1 MNGRRI
7 GAAFERR
14 IATDLRKWLG
24 EDYTVTRNP
33 TDRQGGQDGRSFG
46 EFSVDGPRR
55 FPFVVECKAERAFS
69 LRMLFRDPLPSLIST
84 YWEQA
89 ARQAGQAFTSAMSRH
104 PSAHRSRSPYA
115 NGAHPLLIVRERH
128 YPIVCMM
135 RYATSQAF
143 KRAYTIAVERPQMRP
158 IMRVVVHAEEVDA
171 EELDVWRWDDLMKI
185 DSMCLGEL

>member
-1 MNGRRI
+1 MSRHNAMSNSRRI

-69 LRMLFRDPLPSLIST
+69 LRMLFRDPLPALIST

-89 ARQAGQAFTSAMSRH
+89 ARQAAATFGGTEWEAA
-104 PSAHRSRSPYA
+104 
-115 NGAHPLLIVRERH
+115 AHPLLIVRERH

-135 RYATSQAF
+135 RNGASMRIVGATMNGAQ
-143 KRAYTIAVERPQMRP
+143 RP
-158 IMRVVVHAEEVDA
+158 IMRVVVHGDTVDA
-171 EELDVWRWDDLMKI
+171 EELDVWRWDDLMI
-185 DSMCLGEL
+185 VDSMCLGEL

>member
-14 IATDLRKWLG
+14 IATDLRAWLG
-24 EDYTVTRNP
+24 EDYTVSRNP

-46 EFSVDGPRR
+46 EFSVDGPHR

-84 YWEQA
+84 YWDQASRQA
-89 ARQAGQAFTSAMSRH
+89 AATFGAARWVRPFSA
-104 PSAHRSRSPYA
+104 
-115 NGAHPLLIVRERH
+115 AHPLLIVRERH

-135 RYATSQAF
+135 RNGASMRIVGATMNGAQ
-143 KRAYTIAVERPQMRP
+143 RP
-158 IMRVVVHAEEVDA
+158 IMRVVVHADTVDA
-171 EELDVWRWDDLMKI
+171 EELDVWRWDDLIKI

>member
-14 IATDLRKWLG
+14 IATDLRSWLG
-24 EDYTVTRNP
+24 EDYTVSRNP

-46 EFSVDGPRR
+46 EFTVAGPRR

-69 LRMLFRDPLPSLIST
+69 LRMFFRDPLPSLIST

-89 ARQAGQAFTSAMSRH
+89 ARQAAATFGGWEAAAR
-104 PSAHRSRSPYA
+104 
-115 NGAHPLLIVRERH
+115 PLLIVRERH

-135 RYATSQAF
+135 RNGASMRIVGATMNGAQ
-143 KRAYTIAVERPQMRP
+143 RP
-158 IMRVVVHAEEVDA
+158 IMRVVVHVRRR
-171 EELDVWRWDDLMKI
+171 LTRKSW
-185 DSMCLGEL
+185 MCGDGMT

>member
-1 MNGRRI
+1 MKNSRRI
-7 GAAFERR
+7 GAAFERQ
-14 IATDLRKWLG
+14 IAIDLRSWLG
-24 EDYTVTRNP
+24 DDYTVSRNP

-69 LRMLFRDPLPSLIST
+69 LRMFFRDPLPALIST

-89 ARQAGQAFTSAMSRH
+89 SRQAAATFGGTEWAA
-104 PSAHRSRSPYA
+104 A
-115 NGAHPLLIVRERH
+115 AHPLLIVRERH

-135 RYATSQAF
+135 RNGASMRIVGAGEQ
-143 KRAYTIAVERPQMRP
+143 RP
-158 IMRVVVHAEEVDA
+158 IMRVVVHSETVDA
-171 EELDVWRWDDLMKI
+171 EELDVWRWDDLMSV

>member
-1 MNGRRI
+1 MSRKNGRRI
-7 GAAFERR
+7 GATFERR

-33 TDRQGGQDGRSFG
+33 TDRQSGQDGRSFG
-46 EFSVDGPRR
+46 EFTVDGPRR

-69 LRMLFRDPLPSLIST
+69 LRMLFRDPLPALIST

-89 ARQAGQAFTSAMSRH
+89 ARQAGQALTSAMSRH
-104 PSAHRSRSPYA
+104 PSAHRSPYA
-115 NGAHPLLIVRERH
+115 NGAHPLLICRERH

-135 RYATSQAF
+135 RYNASQAF
-143 KRAYTIAVERPQMRP
+143 NKALSRSRP
-158 IMRVVVHAEEVDA
+158 IMSVVVHGETVDA
-171 EELDVWRWDDLMKI
+171 ERLYVWRWDDLMSV

>member
-1 MNGRRI
+1 MPEKTNTRMNGRRI

-14 IATDLRKWLG
+14 IATDLRSWLG

-33 TDRQGGQDGRSFG
+33 TDRQSGQDGRSFG

-69 LRMLFRDPLPSLIST
+69 LRLLFRDPLPALIST

-89 ARQAGQAFTSAMSRH
+89 ARQAAATFDAAMMDRW
-104 PSAHRSRSPYA
+104 AAR
-115 NGAHPLLIVRERH
+115 PLLIVRERH

-135 RYATSQAF
+135 RNGASMRIVGATMNGAQ
-143 KRAYTIAVERPQMRP
+143 RP
-158 IMRVVVHAEEVDA
+158 IMRVVVHADTVDA
-171 EELDVWRWDDLMKI
+171 EELDVWRWDDLMSV